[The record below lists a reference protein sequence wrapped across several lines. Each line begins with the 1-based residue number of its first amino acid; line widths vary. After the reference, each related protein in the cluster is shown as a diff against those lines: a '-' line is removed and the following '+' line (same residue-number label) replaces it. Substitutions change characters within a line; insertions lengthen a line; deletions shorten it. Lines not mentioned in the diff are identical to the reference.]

1 LGFATNEKLR
11 AMITGKNL
19 IGYSLS
25 GKSNKIFTGQG
36 GSVKEINVVFHEADA
51 EEIHQAVTKA
61 NAAFNIYRHFSS
73 ERKIAFL
80 ENIALKL
87 AASKDSIIK
96 ITAQETLLSLN
107 RLEGEMQRTINQIK
121 LFANLLKEGSWVN
134 AIIDTANPD
143 RLPLP
148 KPDIRQMQIAIGI
161 VGVFGAS
168 NFPFAFSVAGGD
180 TVSALAAG
188 CAVVYK
194 AHPGHPATSE
204 LVGNTIIDAAKET
217 EMPEGIFSLLQGAS
231 HESGINLVEHPLIKA
246 IAFTGSFAGGKALY
260 NAASKRDE
268 PIPVYAE
275 MGSINPVFILPEII
289 AQNSSALADKL
300 AASNTLSAGQF
311 CTNPG
316 VIISLESKKT
326 DEFLSH
332 FASDITNAS
341 AECMLT
347 DKIWKGY
354 YTGIEKLSAMADV
367 KIMTSNLKEE
377 KENVAVP
384 YMFKTPASVFLQND
398 ELLEEVFGP
407 SSVHV
412 IAGNKNDLFAIAE
425 KLQGQLTVSVWGTDN
440 DLTNYHDL
448 LKILELKAGRIIC
461 NGVPTGVEVTHAM
474 VHGGPYPA
482 TTDSRTTSVGT
493 NAIYRFTRAVCYQSY
508 PQNLLPGALQNEN
521 PLKIWRKVNGEFT
534 RESIS

>member
-1 LGFATNEKLR
+1 
-11 AMITGKNL
+11 MITGKNL
-19 IGYSLS
+19 IGYTLS
-25 GKSNKIFTGQG
+25 ANGEKTFTGQG
-36 GSVKEINVVFHEADA
+36 GNITEMDSIVFHEADSA
-51 EEIHQAVTKA
+51 EIHEAVVKA
-61 NAAFNIYRHFSS
+61 DTAFNSYRLFSA
-73 ERKIAFL
+73 EKKITFL
-80 ENIALKL
+80 ENIASKL
-87 AASKDSIIK
+87 TASKDSIIK
-96 ITAQETLLSLN
+96 VTTRETKLSVN
-107 RLEGEMQRTINQIK
+107 RLEGEMQRTINQVK
-121 LFANLLKEGSWVN
+121 LFANLLQEGSWVN
-134 AIIDTANPD
+134 AIIDTAIPE
-143 RLPLP
+143 RTPLP
-148 KPDIRQMQIAIGI
+148 KPDIRQMQIPIGV

-180 TVSALAAG
+180 TISALAAG
-188 CAVVYK
+188 CTVVYK

-204 LVGNTIIDAAKET
+204 LVGKIIIDAAKET
-217 EMPEGIFSLLQGAS
+217 EMPEGVFSMLQGAS

-246 IAFTGSFAGGKALY
+246 IAFTGSFAGGKALF
-260 NAASKRDE
+260 NAASKRNE

-275 MGSINPVFILPEII
+275 MGSINPVFILPGII
-289 AQNSSALADKL
+289 EQNGLAVADKL
-300 AASNTLSAGQF
+300 VGSNTLSAGQF

-316 VIISLESKKT
+316 VIVELQSKDT
-326 DEFLSH
+326 NEFLSR
-332 FASDITNAS
+332 FASDISNVS

-367 KIMTSNLKEE
+367 EIITGHRKEN
-377 KENVAVP
+377 ENVAAP
-384 YMFKTPASVFLQND
+384 FMFKTPASVFLKND

-425 KLQGQLTVSVWGTDN
+425 KLPGQLTISVWGTDE
-440 DLTNYHDL
+440 DLANYSDL

-493 NAIYRFTRAVCYQSY
+493 NAIYRFTRAVCYQGF
-508 PQNLLPGALQNEN
+508 PRNLLPK
-521 PLKIWRKVNGEFT
+521 PYKMKIL
-534 RESIS
+534 